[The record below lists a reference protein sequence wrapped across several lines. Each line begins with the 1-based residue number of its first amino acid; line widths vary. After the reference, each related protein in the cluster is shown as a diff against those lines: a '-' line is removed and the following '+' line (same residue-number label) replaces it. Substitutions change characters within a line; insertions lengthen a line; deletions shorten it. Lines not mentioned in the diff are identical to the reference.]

1 MDIMFDAMQS
11 CALRYRREFISVPPD
26 VPETPPA
33 RAVQRGR
40 RCESLE
46 HKAMKRWVRAHLL
59 HGGYHPAADELSAL
73 GYRVDVGS
81 LKEGIYVECGDTE
94 PRKVLEF
101 LRNDLNIGI
110 LQYNSEEILW
120 FVTSQVFKEMAALE

>member
-1 MDIMFDAMQS
+1 
-11 CALRYRREFISVPPD
+11 
-26 VPETPPA
+26 
-33 RAVQRGR
+33 
-40 RCESLE
+40 
-46 HKAMKRWVRAHLL
+46 MKRWVRAHLL